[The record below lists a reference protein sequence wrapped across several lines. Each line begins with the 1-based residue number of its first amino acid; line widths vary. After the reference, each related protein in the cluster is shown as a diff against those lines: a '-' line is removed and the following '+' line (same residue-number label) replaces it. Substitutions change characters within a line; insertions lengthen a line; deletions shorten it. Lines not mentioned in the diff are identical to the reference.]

1 MTIANLRDLYIDQ
14 LQDIHSADSQTRDVT
29 GRLAEMAENP
39 HLDSALRAGVEG
51 IERGME
57 AVASILA
64 RHDAATREG
73 HCKGMA
79 GLVREAQLHAIDT
92 DFQDSDLR
100 DAMIIAQYQRM
111 THYAIAVYGTLAA
124 LATRLGYEDDA
135 ATLEACLSRTRDG
148 DKHLSEIATR
158 DINRKAA

>member
-1 MTIANLRDLYIDQ
+1 MTIATLRDLYIDQ
-14 LQDIHSADSQTRDVT
+14 LQDIHSADSQSRAVT
-29 GRLAEMAENP
+29 VKLAEAADNP
-39 HLDSALRAGVEG
+39 HLDSALHAGVEG

-64 RHDAATREG
+64 RHDMAPRDG
-73 HCKGMA
+73 HCEAMA
-79 GLVREAQLHAIDT
+79 GLVREAQHHAID
-92 DFQDSDLR
+92 SDIADAGVR

-111 THYAIAVYGTLAA
+111 THYAIAVYGSLVAFA
-124 LATRLGYEDDA
+124 QRLGYEDDA

-158 DINRKAA
+158 DVNRQAA